1 MNSAHIIDFSDSVED
16 YDSIDDYD
24 EDYDDINR

>member
-1 MNSAHIIDFSDSVED
+1 MNSAHTIDFSDSVED